1 MEVTYNLLKTHFT
14 ERIFKKN
21 EFLTKENNFE
31 KNIFYVQ
38 SGIVRFVTN
47 VDEEKEFT
55 FDFGLPNDFV
65 NSYKAY
71 KEQCKS
77 DFSIQAISPVRTFCI
92 DKETVEDTLMQNPEL
107 SFLIISVLEQLLIK
121 KTEREILLI
130 KYTPQEI
137 YQYLINREPY
147 LIQNI
152 PLKYIASYI
161 GITPQALS
169 RIRNR
174 IY

>member
-1 MEVTYNLLKTHFT
+1 MEVTDNLLKTYFT

-21 EFLTKENNFE
+21 EFLTKEKHFE
-31 KNIFYVQ
+31 KNIFFVK

-47 VDEEKEFT
+47 INEDKEFT

-65 NSYKAY
+65 NSYRAY
-71 KEQCKS
+71 KENRKS
-77 DFSIQAISPVRTFCI
+77 EFSIQAISFVRVFYI
-92 DKETVEDTLMQNPEL
+92 DKESVEDILRRKPEL
-107 SFLIISVLEQLLIK
+107 SFFMITVLEQLLIK